1 MTAAAIEL
9 QKAIF
14 ARLTSDLALTA
25 LLGEVRVYDHTPAN
39 VTFPYFTFGRTTG
52 FDWSTSTEDGSE
64 HLFTVHAWSKEMGK
78 SETLAMLD
86 GVKAALHD
94 ADLEL
99 DGHRLVNLRREF
111 EEVRYDEDLAI
122 YHGILRFRAVTE
134 PIG

>member
-1 MTAAAIEL
+1 
-9 QKAIF
+9 
-14 ARLTSDLALTA
+14 
-25 LLGEVRVYDHTPAN
+25 
-39 VTFPYFTFGRTTG
+39 
-52 FDWSTSTEDGSE
+52 
-64 HLFTVHAWSKEMGK
+64 VHAWSKEMGK

-122 YHGILRFRAVTE
+122 YHGILRFRAVSE